1 MTPTAE
7 RTPRI
12 IAAEINTLNHQTGR
26 TLLTNAIEIGGR
38 LKEAKALIKHGEW
51 GQWLAESVRYS
62 QRSAGRLIQ
71 LYEAY
76 GVSPDLE
83 GDPNWSAL
91 SNLTYTNALILLDV
105 PEELRADFIAHNDV
119 GNMSSRELKRA
130 VGVAVADGDGE
141 HSPFLPKLDQ
151 ALQKIDDLEKVL
163 NIMIAKI
170 SDLADQVRS
179 LEKRVEEATSKFRT
193 ERRRAGRK
201 EANSDESPKEAVPAA
216 AQSLQTAGPS
226 IPAADA
232 ESPQASETAGPSA
245 PESAPVKPA
254 APEAAPAKARS
265 ARTRTSAP
273 VFVATDFPVPEFPE
287 FTASGFENADP
298 EYYTRQAESLFEFHH
313 SNIHRS
319 FDQLTLLLTVL
330 TRKDKEMKERLR
342 KQLKSFLENMA
353 KSISQWP
360 PAIKMS

>member
-12 IAAEINTLNHQTGR
+12 IAAEINTINYQTGR
-26 TLLTNAIEIGGR
+26 ALLANAIEIGGR
-38 LKEAKALIKHGEW
+38 LKEAKALVRHGEW

-76 GVSPDLE
+76 GASPDLE
-83 GDPNWSAL
+83 ADPNWSAL

-105 PEELRADFIAHNDV
+105 PEELRTDFIAHNDV
-119 GNMSSRELKRA
+119 GNMSSRQLKRA
-130 VGVAVADGDGE
+130 VGIAGADGDGE
-141 HSPFLPKLDQ
+141 RAPSLQKLDQ
-151 ALQKIDDLEKVL
+151 ALRKIDELEKTL
-163 NIMIAKI
+163 NTMITKI

-179 LEKRVEEATSKFRT
+179 LEQRVEEAASKFR
-193 ERRRAGRK
+193 AGRTRAAGK
-201 EANSDESPKEAVPAA
+201 EVNSDDSPKEAALAEAQNLPAA
-216 AQSLQTAGPS
+216 GPP
-226 IPAADA
+226 IPVPGTEFP
-232 ESPQASETAGPSA
+232 ESPQVSEMA
-245 PESAPVKPA
+245 EPA
-254 APEAAPAKARS
+254 APEAVPAKVRS
-265 ARTRTSAP
+265 ASTRSSAP
-273 VFVATDFPVPEFPE
+273 VLVTSDLTVPEFPK

-298 EYYTRQAESLFEFHH
+298 EYYTRQAESLFEFHR
-313 SNIHRS
+313 SNIYNS
-319 FDQLTLLLTVL
+319 FEQLTLLLTVL

-342 KQLKSFLENMA
+342 KQLKAFLENMA